1 MNAAE
6 EKTQSKQLIVWELA
20 NDVATVLT
28 GALNTEGFQGN
39 PSLRDLILRTVISI
53 PAELAEGD
61 QHNQPI
67 GLSIKHF
74 YRAKHAV
81 FELRSQLKI
90 ARDLRLLEG
99 VTYEAVDPEY
109 SKLSRMIYNLI
120 RGRLRNYRSRK
131 YGSTLV
137 EDKAGE

>member
-1 MNAAE
+1 MNAAG
-6 EKTQSKQLIVWELA
+6 EKTQSKKLIVWEFA

-28 GALNTEGFQGN
+28 GALTTEEFQRN
-39 PSLRDLILRTVISI
+39 PPLRDLILRTVISI
-53 PAELAEGD
+53 PAELVEGD
-61 QHNQPI
+61 QHNQSI

-81 FELRSQLKI
+81 SELRSQLKI

-99 VTYEAVDPEY
+99 VIYEAVDPEY
-109 SKLSRMIYNLI
+109 SRLSRMIHNLI

-131 YGSTLV
+131 YGSTPV

>member
-1 MNAAE
+1 M
-6 EKTQSKQLIVWELA
+6 I
-20 NDVATVLT
+20 
-28 GALNTEGFQGN
+28 
-39 PSLRDLILRTVISI
+39 RDLILRTVISI

-61 QHNQPI
+61 QRNQPI

-74 YRAKHAV
+74 YRAKQAV
-81 FELRSQLKI
+81 SELRSQLKI

-109 SKLSRMIYNLI
+109 SRLSRMIYNLI

-131 YGSTLV
+131 YGSTPV
-137 EDKAGE
+137 EGKAEE

>member
-39 PSLRDLILRTVISI
+39 PSLRHLILRTVISI

-61 QHNQPI
+61 QHNQPY

-131 YGSTLV
+131 YGSTLE